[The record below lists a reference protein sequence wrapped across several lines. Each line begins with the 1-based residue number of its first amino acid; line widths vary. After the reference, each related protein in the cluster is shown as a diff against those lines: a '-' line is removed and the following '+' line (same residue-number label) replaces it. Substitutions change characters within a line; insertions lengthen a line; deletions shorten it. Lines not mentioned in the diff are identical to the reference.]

1 MIDENEL
8 IARLLRHIL
17 GDMSSTTVYD
27 VRMILED
34 GEDPEGYEAIV
45 FQPDAVL
52 LPVDEPCHDTF
63 IVISYTDQINPN
75 EKVTTITVLGETDE
89 KPVRHASDIMLGYPE
104 QLFSTDSTYGGFS
117 ELYEMFDQILIQL
130 HTREVSEQDERRTG
144 TLKLFSKF

>member
-27 VRMILED
+27 MRMILED

-45 FQPDAVL
+45 FQPDAIL
-52 LPVDEPCHDTF
+52 LPVDEMCHDTF
-63 IVISYTDQINPN
+63 IVISFTEQINPN
-75 EKVTTITVLGETDE
+75 EKVTILTVLGETDD
-89 KPVRHASDIMLGYPE
+89 KPVRHASDILLGYPD
-104 QLFSTDSTYGGFS
+104 QLFTTDSTIGGFS
-117 ELYEMFDQILIQL
+117 EVHEMFDQILIQL
-130 HTREVSEQDERRTG
+130 HTRKSEEQDARRTG